1 MKTVQSVV
9 LFCCLVGIAPIA
21 SAVSPNAPPME
32 GHRYNVGG
40 YDLHISCMGHGQPT
54 VIIDSGLGDDSYDW
68 MPIQKKSAKY
78 SQVCVYDRAGY
89 GWSDAGPAPRTSDKI
104 ARELTIL
111 LKKASIRPPYILVGH
126 SFGGYNV
133 RVFTA
138 DHPKEVEGM
147 ILVDASHEQQY
158 KLLNIKLPPSYRR
171 KSVLVQPMPTD
182 EMANS
187 TKPPYLQERA
197 YRAAIKE
204 IAFMRES
211 AREVQQLPVMPRI
224 PLIVISRGES
234 AWKGSPAARK
244 REKIW
249 TKLQNDLTK
258 LSPLSEH
265 IFAFKSGHD
274 VPREQPDIIVDA
286 IAHMVRET
294 RAMN

>member
-1 MKTVQSVV
+1 MKTVHSV
-9 LFCCLVGIAPIA
+9 LIACCLLSSVPVANA
-21 SAVSPNAPPME
+21 MSAYAPPMT
-32 GHRYNVGG
+32 GQRYNVGG

-54 VIIDSGLGDDSYDW
+54 VVIDSGLGDDSYDW
-68 MPIQKKSAKY
+68 LPIQKKSSKY

-89 GWSDAGPAPRTSDKI
+89 GWSDAGPAPRTSDHI
-104 ARELTIL
+104 ARELTKL
-111 LKKASIRPPYILVGH
+111 LNKANIRPPYILVGH

-147 ILVDASHEQQY
+147 ILVDASHERQY
-158 KLLNIKLPPSYRR
+158 DLLHIRLPPSYRR
-171 KSVLVQPMPTD
+171 KNVVVQPKPTD
-182 EMANS
+182 AMANS

-197 YRAAIKE
+197 YRAATRE

-211 AREVQQLPVMPRI
+211 AREVQQLPAMPRI

-234 AWKGSPAARK
+234 EWKGSSGARN

-286 IAHMVRET
+286 ISDMVQEA